1 MAAEVVDLLVTNPA
15 GVYVDGTL
23 GEAGH
28 ASLILD
34 RLDSA
39 GRLLG
44 VDRDPQAL
52 RAAALKLGSRA
63 DRVQFIHGN
72 FRDLA
77 VLLPADVRGRVSGVL
92 LDLGLRSTA
101 LDDPERGFSF
111 QADGPLD
118 MRFDPTV
125 GEPAAELLA
134 RLSQAELARLFAEGT
149 TRADPRRLAAAV
161 VAWRRDRA
169 LATTGDLVR
178 CMRSAAGRWAT
189 PKLLASV
196 FSAVRMEVN
205 RELEDL
211 DEALRTLPGLLETG
225 GVLCVLSYQSQEDR
239 RVKSL
244 RRAALRDPVTATPFC
259 MVSLTRRPLR
269 PTSAEARRNR
279 RARSA
284 RLRAY
289 RRDPVTSAS

>member
-1 MAAEVVDLLVTNPA
+1 MAAEALDLLVHDPA
-15 GVYVDGTL
+15 GLYVDGTL

-34 RLDSA
+34 RLTA
-39 GRLLG
+39 GGFLFG

-52 RAAALKLGSRA
+52 RSAALKLGSRA
-63 DRVQFIHGN
+63 ERARLIHGN

-77 VLLPADVRGRVSGVL
+77 PLLPAEVHGRLSGVL
-92 LDLGLRSTA
+92 LDLGLRSDA
-101 LDDPERGFSF
+101 LDDPARGFTF

-118 MRFDPTV
+118 MRFDPSV
-125 GEPAAELLA
+125 GESAAELLA
-134 RLSQAELARLFAEGT
+134 RLSLADLTRIFEEGT
-149 TRADPRRLAAAV
+149 TRADPRRLARAV
-161 VAWRRDRA
+161 VAWRKERK

-178 CMRSAAGRWAT
+178 CLRSALGRWTT

-205 RELEDL
+205 HELSDL
-211 DEALRTLPGLLETG
+211 EEALRIVPTLLRTG

-239 RVKSL
+239 RVKAL
-244 RRAALRDPVTATPFC
+244 RRAVFTDPTTGTSFA
-259 MVSLTRRPLR
+259 MESLTRRPLGPSR
-269 PTSAEARRNR
+269 DEARRNR

-284 RLRAY
+284 RLRAF
-289 RRDPVTSAS
+289 RRMAATTAS